1 MLTDSKI
8 RAAKPKAKR
17 YTLHDGAGLFLAVEP
32 WGRKYWLLRYTLNG
46 KTRRMSLGTYPAVGL
61 AAARDLAAKERAKLA
76 GPTPSDPITDRRL
89 DALRRR
95 EVTSGTFEDVA
106 QRWAKRQI
114 WAEGNRTRNERLI
127 AKANRTIGARPLA
140 DLTAREIV
148 TAVLPCAQ
156 SGSVETAWRAFRL
169 IRAVVRYG
177 RALLDIHYDAADA
190 ALVLLRELMPE
201 HVTRHRAAITEP
213 AKLADLLRGIW
224 AYQGTPAVRAALKL
238 APLLFVRPGELRHAK
253 WSQVDF
259 ERAEWVYPVSKQRR
273 KHIEAGRI
281 RMAHVPLATQAL
293 EVLRELQAHTGT
305 GEYLFPSARGR
316 ERPMSDNAVLTA
328 LRALGIPKEVM
339 SGHGFRATAKT
350 NLKQTLG
357 FADELI
363 EFQLS
368 HLTTDKYGEAYDR
381 ATFEP
386 QRRAMMQRWADWL
399 TELREAEPKTNILP
413 FRTPA

>member
-1 MLTDSKI
+1 MLNDAKI
-8 RAAKPKAKR
+8 KAAKPKAKR
-17 YTLHDGAGLFLAVEP
+17 YTLHDAEGLFLAVEP

-46 KTRRMSLGTYPAVGL
+46 KTRRMSLGKYPAVGL
-61 AAARDLAAKERAKLA
+61 AAARDLAGKERAKLA
-76 GPTPSDPITDRRL
+76 SPAPSDPITDRRL

-95 EVTSGTFEDVA
+95 EITSGTFEDVA
-106 QRWAKRQI
+106 QRWMARQV

-127 AKANRTIGARPLA
+127 GKANRAIGARPLA

-148 TAVLPCAQ
+148 TAVLPCAEK
-156 SGSVETAWRAFRL
+156 GSIETAWRMFRL

-224 AYQGTPAVRAALKL
+224 AYQGTPAVRAALRL
-238 APLLFVRPGELRHAK
+238 APMLFVRPGELRHAK
-253 WSQVDF
+253 WSQIDF

-273 KHIEAGRI
+273 KHIEAGRV
-281 RMAHVPLATQAL
+281 RMAHVPLAIQAL
-293 EVLRELQAHTGT
+293 EVLRELQEHTGN
-305 GEYLFPSARGR
+305 GEYMFPSARGR
-316 ERPMSDNAVLTA
+316 DRPMSDNAVLTA

-357 FADELI
+357 FPDELI
-363 EFQLS
+363 EYQLS
-368 HLTTDKYGEAYDR
+368 HLTADKYGEAYDR

-386 QRRAMMQRWADWL
+386 QRRVMMQRWADWL
-399 TELREAEPKTNILP
+399 TELREGNPQTNVLP
-413 FRTPA
+413 FRAPA

>member
-1 MLTDSKI
+1 MLNDAKI
-8 RAAKPKAKR
+8 KAAKAKTTR
-17 YTLHDGAGLFLAVEP
+17 YTLHDAEGLFLAVEP
-32 WGRKYWLLRYTLNG
+32 WGRKYWLLRYTLDG

-61 AAARDLAAKERAKLA
+61 AAARNLAAKERAKLDS
-76 GPTPSDPITDRRL
+76 PTPSDPITDRRL

-95 EVTSGTFEDVA
+95 EITSGTFEDVA
-106 QRWAKRQI
+106 QRWMARQI

-148 TAVLPCAQ
+148 TAVLPCAEK
-156 SGSVETAWRAFRL
+156 GSIETAWRMFRL

-177 RALLDIHYDAADA
+177 RALLEIHYDAADA

-213 AKLADLLRGIW
+213 AKLAELLRAIW
-224 AYQGTPAVRAALKL
+224 GYQGTPAVCAALKL

-253 WSQVDF
+253 WTQVDF
-259 ERAEWVYPVSKQRR
+259 ERAEWVYPVSKQHR
-273 KHIEAGRI
+273 KHLEAGRV
-281 RMAHVPLATQAL
+281 RMAHVPLASQSL
-293 EVLRELQAHTGT
+293 GVLRDLQEHTGN

-316 ERPMSDNAVLTA
+316 DRPMSDNAVLTA

-350 NLKQTLG
+350 NLKQVLG

-363 EFQLS
+363 EYQLS
-368 HLTTDKYGEAYDR
+368 HLTADKYGEAYDR

-399 TELREAEPKTNILP
+399 TELREAKPQTNVLP
-413 FRTPA
+413 FRAPA

>member
-1 MLTDSKI
+1 MLNDAKI
-8 RAAKPKAKR
+8 KAAKSKAKR
-17 YTLHDGAGLFLAVEP
+17 YTLHDAEGLFLAVEP

-46 KTRRMSLGTYPAVGL
+46 KIRRMSLGKYPAVGL
-61 AAARDLAAKERAKLA
+61 AAARDLAGKERAKLSSPA
-76 GPTPSDPITDRRL
+76 PSDPITDRRL

-95 EVTSGTFEDVA
+95 EITSGTFEDVA
-106 QRWAKRQI
+106 QRWMARQV
-114 WAEGNRTRNERLI
+114 WADGNRTRNERLI

-156 SGSVETAWRAFRL
+156 KGSIETAWRMFRL

-273 KHIEAGRI
+273 KHIEAGRV

-293 EVLRELQAHTGT
+293 EVLRELQEHTGN

-316 ERPMSDNAVLTA
+316 DRPMSDNAVLTA

-363 EFQLS
+363 EYQLS
-368 HLTTDKYGEAYDR
+368 HLTADRYGEAYDR

-386 QRRAMMQRWADWL
+386 QRRVMMQRWADWL
-399 TELREAEPKTNILP
+399 TELREAEPKTNVLP
-413 FRTPA
+413 FRAPA

>member
-1 MLTDSKI
+1 MLNDAKI
-8 RAAKPKAKR
+8 KGAKPKAKR
-17 YTLHDGAGLFLAVEP
+17 YTLHDAEGLFLAVEP
-32 WGRKYWLLRYTLNG
+32 WGRKYWLLRYALDG
-46 KTRRMSLGTYPAVGL
+46 KTRRMSLGKYPAVGL
-61 AAARDLAAKERAKLA
+61 AAARDLAGRERAKLA
-76 GPTPSDPITDRRL
+76 SPTPSDPITDRRL
-89 DALRRR
+89 DVLRRR
-95 EVTSGTFEDVA
+95 EITSGTFEDVA
-106 QRWAKRQI
+106 QRWMARQV

-148 TAVLPCAQ
+148 TAVLPCAEK
-156 SGSVETAWRAFRL
+156 GSIETAWRMFRL

-190 ALVLLRELMPE
+190 ALVLLRELMPD
-201 HVTRHRAAITEP
+201 HVTRHRAAIIEP

-273 KHIEAGRI
+273 KHIEAGRV

-293 EVLRELQAHTGT
+293 EVLRELQAHTGN

-316 ERPMSDNAVLTA
+316 DRPMSDNAVLTA

-350 NLKQTLG
+350 NLKQVLG

-363 EFQLS
+363 EYQLS
-368 HLTTDKYGEAYDR
+368 HLTADKYGEAYDR

-399 TELREAEPKTNILP
+399 TELREAEPKTNVLP
-413 FRTPA
+413 FRAPA